1 MIAYGILFLFFF
13 QLISEFVEAI
23 YAFGLL
29 GTSIPP
35 EITSVLFLFAPLL
48 LVILPRPI
56 SGKGLALVAALV
68 LLAGVAGAFLDTRLR
83 MLVNGFGTACFLI
96 YLPAR
101 LWELGQDIKAED
113 DPAGSGLKVGVML
126 GGGLAVGLGAFIL
139 LRAWNSGLY
148 PYAETWFRLVAV
160 VLAGIGVW
168 QLVLADR
175 ARFSMLGDLAG
186 EDIPDGEAPPASLDV
201 TDPEEHDPARA
212 GFWVTAVL
220 SVGLVAALTL
230 LYFALSSLG
239 VISRWSGTN
248 YIVVLGLC
256 VTVLSALAAWMAGMP
271 ERQRYANPLILSGWN
286 LLFIAILMGA
296 ILPHQVRFPAVP
308 GLYPLA
314 EPLPGPLAGAAALL
328 LVVLFP
334 VVLVNFILLASELAA
349 RVPSQRKLGGAF
361 GLAMLFLLVMIFA
374 QVFTTVY
381 DYIPVVGPFFRDRFW
396 LVYLV
401 LGLAAALPLLVLR
414 RVWFVPWPPLS
425 RPVAGSVIGL
435 GLAAL
440 IGAGLVSATPD
451 PLQGERA
458 SLVVMTYNIQQGY
471 TQTGSRDPQ
480 AQLRVMRNAGADL
493 IGLQESDSARI
504 AGGNSDLVRYFADRL
519 DMYSYYGPKVVTG
532 TFGIALLSRHPIENP
547 RTFYMYSEGEQTA
560 AIHAQVRVGGRL
572 FNVFVTHL
580 GNGGPLIQ
588 QENFLEEVSGLED
601 VIAMGDFNF
610 RPDTEQ
616 YALTM
621 ESLEDAWL
629 LRWPGGAD
637 ALDYRPDRRIDHVF
651 LSPGLQVRSARFHTG
666 PESDHPALI
675 VELGW

>member
-35 EITSVLFLFAPLL
+35 EIASILFLFAPLL
-48 LVILPRPI
+48 LAVLPRPV
-56 SGKGLALVAALV
+56 SGRALAVVAVLALVA
-68 LLAGVAGAFLDTRLR
+68 GVAGVFLDTRLR
-83 MLVNGFGTACFLI
+83 MLASGFGSACFLV

-101 LWELGQDIKAED
+101 LWELSQ
-113 DPAGSGLKVGVML
+113 AGEGEEIPKSGLRAGVML
-126 GGGLAVGLGAFIL
+126 GGGLAAGLGAFIL
-139 LRAWNSGLY
+139 MRAWNSGVY
-148 PYAETWFRLVAV
+148 PYAEIWFRLITIA
-160 VLAGIGVW
+160 LGALGVW
-168 QLVLADR
+168 QLIFAGQ
-175 ARFSMLGDLAG
+175 ARLSLKDDLVG
-186 EDIPDGEAPPASLDV
+186 ENAPDAETPPASLMNPV
-201 TDPEEHDPARA
+201 GEETGRTKT
-212 GFWVTAVL
+212 GFWSTALL
-220 SVGLVAALTL
+220 SVGLVASLVL
-230 LYFALSSLG
+230 LYFAFGSPG
-239 VISRWSGTN
+239 VAARWSGAN

-256 VTVLSALAAWMAGMP
+256 VTVLSALVAWMAGMP
-271 ERQRYANPLILSGWN
+271 DRQRYAHPLLLGAWN
-286 LLFIAILMGA
+286 LFFIVAMMGA
-296 ILPHQVRFPAVP
+296 ILPHQLRFPAIP
-308 GLYPLA
+308 GAYPLP
-314 EPLPGPLAGAAALL
+314 EPLTGPLAGVAALL
-328 LVVLFP
+328 MVALFP
-334 VVLVNFILLASELAA
+334 VLLVNFVLLASELVN
-349 RVPSQRKLGGAF
+349 RRPSQRQLGGAF
-361 GLAMLFLLVMIFA
+361 GLGALFLLLMIFA

-401 LGLAAALPLLVLR
+401 LGLAGALPLLLVHRAWAL
-414 RVWFVPWPPLS
+414 PWPPLS

-440 IGAGLVSATPD
+440 IGAGLASATPA
-451 PLQGERA
+451 PMPAEQTR
-458 SLVVMTYNIQQGY
+458 LVVMTYNIQQGY
-471 TQTGSRDPQ
+471 TQTGSRDPE
-480 AQLRVMRNAGADL
+480 AQLRVMRDAGADL

-504 AGGNSDLVRYFADRL
+504 AGGNNDLVRYFADRL
-519 DMYSYYGPKVVTG
+519 DLHSYYGPKVVTG
-532 TFGIALLSRHPIENP
+532 TFGIALLSRYPIENP

-560 AIHAQVRVGGRL
+560 AIHAQVRVAGRL

-580 GNGGPLIQ
+580 GNGGPLLQ
-588 QENFLEEVSGLED
+588 QENLLEELDGLED

-637 ALDYRPDRRIDHVF
+637 AVGYRPDRRTDHVF
-651 LSPGLQVRSARFHTG
+651 LSPGLQVRSARFHNG

-675 VELGW
+675 VEVGW